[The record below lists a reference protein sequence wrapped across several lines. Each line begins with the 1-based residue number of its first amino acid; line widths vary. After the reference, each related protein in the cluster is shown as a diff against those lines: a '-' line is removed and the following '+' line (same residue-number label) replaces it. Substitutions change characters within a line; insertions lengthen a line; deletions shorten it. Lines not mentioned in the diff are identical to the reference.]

1 MSSGSITFY
10 ILSAIILVFSLLS
23 VTSRRLLRA
32 AIYLLFVL
40 IGTAIFYFLLDY
52 LFLAAVQV
60 VVYMGGV
67 LVLIIF
73 SILLTSHLAERLQI
87 VPLWTGIVSALA
99 CVIGAVT
106 VLSVLFSQKMAAS
119 EGEEAAYDVSA
130 IGYSLL
136 SYEKWGYVLP
146 FEVISVLLLAAL
158 IGAIVVAKRPKN
170 PKRIDND

>member
-10 ILSAIILVFSLLS
+10 ILSAVILVFSLMS

-40 IGTAIFYFLLDY
+40 IGTAIFYLLLDY

-73 SILLTSHLAERLQI
+73 SILLTSHLAERLQV

-99 CVIGAVT
+99 CIIGTGT
-106 VLSVLFSQKMAAS
+106 VLSVIFSQKLEAS
-119 EGEEAAYDVSA
+119 QGEEMAYDVSA
-130 IGYSLL
+130 IGNSLL
-136 SYEKWGYVLP
+136 SYEKLGYVLP
-146 FEVISVLLLAAL
+146 FEVISILLLAAL
-158 IGAIVVAKRPKN
+158 IGAIVIAKRPRN
-170 PKRIDND
+170 PKSISND

>member
-10 ILSAIILVFSLLS
+10 ILSAVILVFSLLS

-40 IGTAIFYFLLDY
+40 IGTAIFYLLLDY

-60 VVYMGGV
+60 IVYMGGV

-73 SILLTSHLAERLQI
+73 SILLTSHLAERLQT
-87 VPLWTGIVSALA
+87 VPLLTGIVSALA

-106 VLSVLFSQKMAAS
+106 VLSVLFSQQMTVS
-119 EGEEAAYDVSA
+119 EGTDMAYDVSA
-130 IGYSLL
+130 IGTSLL
-136 SYEKWGYVLP
+136 SYEKFGYVLP
-146 FEVISVLLLAAL
+146 FEVISILLLAAL

-170 PKRIDND
+170 SKKIDND

>member
-60 VVYMGGV
+60 IVYMGGV

-73 SILLTSHLAERLQI
+73 SIVLTSHLAERLQV
-87 VPLWTGIVSALA
+87 VPLLTGIVSALA
-99 CVIGAVT
+99 CVIGAAT
-106 VLSVLFSQKMAAS
+106 VLSVLFSQKMMAS
-119 EGEEAAYDVSA
+119 VGDEIAYDVSA
-130 IGYSLL
+130 IGHSLL

-146 FEVISVLLLAAL
+146 FEVISILLLAAL
-158 IGAIVVAKRPKN
+158 IGAIVIAKRPKN
-170 PKRIDND
+170 PKSIDND